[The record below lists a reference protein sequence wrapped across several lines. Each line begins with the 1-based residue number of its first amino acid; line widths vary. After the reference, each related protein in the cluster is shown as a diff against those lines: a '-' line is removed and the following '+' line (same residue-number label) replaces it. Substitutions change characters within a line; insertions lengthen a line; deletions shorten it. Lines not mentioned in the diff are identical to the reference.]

1 MPDPIAQFQSWMADA
16 SRAGVIDPT
25 AMAVATVDSEGRP
38 HVRMLLLKAADETGF
53 VFYTNLESPKAMH
66 LRNNPHAALCFHWAP
81 LERQV
86 RVEGVV
92 TPVSDE
98 EADRYFASRPRLSQ
112 LGAWASKQSRPMDGY
127 LELERAVAGTALRFP
142 IGAVPRPPHWSGF
155 RLVPDRI
162 EFWRQ
167 KPFRQHERIVLTRVS
182 PNDPWQEQWLYP

>member
-1 MPDPIAQFQSWMADA
+1 
-16 SRAGVIDPT
+16 
-25 AMAVATVDSEGRP
+25 
-38 HVRMLLLKAADETGF
+38 
-53 VFYTNLESPKAMH
+53 MH
-66 LRNNPHAALCFHWAP
+66 LRNNPHAALCFHWAL

-182 PNDPWQEQWLYP
+182 PNDPWQEQWLFP